1 MGATM
6 DKTTSDNGFEQEEPN
21 DKQPTFRFLI
31 NHPTRGWQAIPL
43 KKAMAA
49 YRGEARLSD
58 FAGLTIKVALAH
70 VSVESG
76 RVTGLQQLQVSEW
89 VLDSVG
95 QVDQDAVWSS
105 IIARID
111 GGTGAHPD
119 SQPLKS
125 GAPNDDELNE
135 IRLALGC

>member
-1 MGATM
+1 MN
-6 DKTTSDNGFEQEEPN
+6 KTTSDNGFEQGKPN

-31 NHPTRGWQAIPL
+31 NHPTRGWQAFPL
-43 KKAMAA
+43 TKAMAA
-49 YRGEARLSD
+49 YRGDAPLPE

-89 VLDSVG
+89 VLDSAG

-105 IIARID
+105 IIAKLD
-111 GGTGAHPD
+111 KGSGAHPTSLPHGLD
-119 SQPLKS
+119 APS
-125 GAPNDDELNE
+125 GAELNA

>member
-1 MGATM
+1 MN
-6 DKTTSDNGFEQEEPN
+6 KTTSDNGFEQGKPN

-31 NHPTRGWQAIPL
+31 NHPTRGWQAFPL
-43 KKAMAA
+43 TKAMAA
-49 YRGEARLSD
+49 YRGDAPLPE

-76 RVTGLQQLQVSEW
+76 KAVGLQQLQVSEW
-89 VLDSVG
+89 VLDSAG

-111 GGTGAHPD
+111 GSSGTHPD
-119 SQPLKS
+119 TPTLNS
-125 GAPNDDELNE
+125 GVPNDDELNE
-135 IRLALGC
+135 IRLALGW